1 LVLTG
6 NGEPARLLHNDGG
19 TGHHWVRL
27 NLRGDGVHSNRSA
40 IGARVVLEA
49 GGVKQQREIAA
60 SRGYLSASEL
70 VVTFGLGDA
79 TKIDRVTI
87 HWPGRDAGAPQVLT
101 EPAVDTV
108 HTVDQVYQKAP

>member
-1 LVLTG
+1 
-6 NGEPARLLHNDGG
+6 LHNGGG

-40 IGARVVLEA
+40 IGARIVLEA
-49 GGVKQQREIAA
+49 GAVVQQREIAA

-70 VVTFGLGDA
+70 VVTFGLGAA

-87 HWPGRDAGAPQVLT
+87 RWPGRDAGAPQVLMDV
-101 EPAVDTV
+101 AVDKV
-108 HTVDQVYQKAP
+108 NTVDQVYQKSAP